1 MARLKIVL
9 WPVLMCRFLLTSLGL
24 AAMATAGWL
33 APYKTAGAKPLT
45 RRRRASFLPR
55 DSRSSAVTVISFL
68 ILLTP
73 NFYLYLPRGARTRA
87 CRVETRLDA
96 CPKDISKAE
105 RVEMSLDTARTS
117 ACATSPGNITGKSI
131 HGIVKGTACLLNRP
145 HGWIEWRAPTEQP
158 RTVC

>member
-1 MARLKIVL
+1 
-9 WPVLMCRFLLTSLGL
+9 
-24 AAMATAGWL
+24 MATAGWL

-96 CPKDISKAE
+96 CPQE
-105 RVEMSLDTARTS
+105 NFETS
-117 ACATSPGNITGKSI
+117 TCRDESRHSTHECVRYAAGKYRWKKYS
-131 HGIVKGTACLLNRP
+131 RDS
-145 HGWIEWRAPTEQP
+145 
-158 RTVC
+158 